1 MIREA
6 VHIEL
11 ARWKETPDSILLNN
25 FEDSEKGPWLV
36 YMFTC
41 QCNKK
46 YVGKT
51 KTKNFV
57 KRQNDHSY
65 QFDTHFNAK
74 RIIDHLCI
82 YSSKS
87 FKFEILVPDI
97 QTYDRCIVEES
108 IQIELERDDNLLN
121 YFINFDNLSH

>member
-1 MIREA
+1 LIG
-6 VHIEL
+6 L
-11 ARWKETPDSILLNN
+11 Y
-25 FEDSEKGPWLV
+25 V
-36 YMFTC
+36 YVNTL
-41 QCNKK
+41 KK

-74 RIIDHLCI
+74 RIIDHFCI

-97 QTYDRCIVEES
+97 PTYDRCIVEES

-121 YFINFDNLSH
+121 YFIIFSFQIIFKNLQ